1 MLTPR
6 DRQRSFYDADEV
18 CERLIPEDS
27 FYRKFRQIVSPLID
41 DSMFESMYCLDN
53 GRPPISPSLIAM
65 ACILQFYRNLSDR
78 DMERACMYDIE
89 VKYALGLRLD
99 ERPFDHSSLGDFR
112 KRLLENGKEKELFDR
127 ILAEL
132 VDKGLIK
139 KDEVQ
144 RIDATHVIADIAI
157 PNIVTLIKKSIREII
172 KTLSKRHK
180 EVLKQIASE
189 IDLSMYGRQTVN
201 QAEEGRMDL
210 EKRSALLV
218 DVVADAWLVVG
229 YTKDI
234 EGDHILKRRVDTLRQ
249 ILRENIDSD
258 DEGKPKE
265 ITKKDKPPD
274 IMVSPVDPDA
284 RYGAKSPTK
293 KFTGYK
299 ANVTET
305 VKSRFITSITAM
317 RGNRPDGE
325 TMVEAITGQREHGI
339 VPKKL
344 VGDSAYGDARGR
356 RDLSVNGTKV
366 IAPLKARKE
375 KQQSIY
381 HVSKFKYNEEEN
393 TLTCPAGV
401 TAVPSYYESQKE
413 MITFHFPMSVCRQC
427 RRRNRCTTAREG
439 RRTVGL
445 GAGHLQLREAEQYSK
460 GKRFK
465 KDMRL
470 RSPVEGK
477 LSELIRWH
485 GMRRARYRGLN
496 KVALQLYFTAAAVN
510 IKRWIKLELEKSH
523 PKWSTVGA

>member
-6 DRQRSFYDADEV
+6 DHQRSFYDTDSV
-18 CERLIPEDS
+18 CEQLIPEDS
-27 FYRKFRQIVSPLID
+27 FYRKFREIVVPLID

-53 GRPPISPSLIAM
+53 GRPPISPSLLAIA
-65 ACILQFYRNLSDR
+65 CVLQFYRNLSDR
-78 DMERACMYDIE
+78 EMERACMYDIE

-112 KRLLENGKEKELFDR
+112 SRLLENGKEKGIFDR
-127 ILAEL
+127 ILGEL
-132 VDKGLIK
+132 VAKGLVK

-157 PNIVTLIKKSIREII
+157 PNVVTLIKKCIRDIV
-172 KTLSKRHK
+172 KTLSRRHK
-180 EVLKQIASE
+180 DVLDQIAGE
-189 IDLSMYGRQTVN
+189 IDLSMYDRQTVN
-201 QAEEGRMDL
+201 QAEDGRMDL
-210 EKRSALLV
+210 DKRSALLV

-229 YTKDI
+229 YTKDV

-249 ILRENIDSD
+249 ILQENIDSND
-258 DEGKPKE
+258 NGKPKE
-265 ITKKDKPPD
+265 RTKKDKPPN
-274 IMVSPVDPDA
+274 IMVSPIDPDA
-284 RYGAKSPTK
+284 RYGAKSKTK
-293 KFTGYK
+293 KFVGYK

-305 VKSRFITSITAM
+305 VNSRFITSITAM

-325 TMVEAITGQREHGI
+325 TMVQAVTGQREHGV

-344 VGDSAYGDARGR
+344 IGDTAYGDALGR
-356 RDLSVNGTKV
+356 RDLDKNGTQV
-366 IAPLKARKE
+366 IAPLKARKG
-375 KQQSIY
+375 KFQSIY

-401 TAVPSYYESQKE
+401 SASPSYYESQKE
-413 MITFHFPMSVCRQC
+413 ILTFHFPIPVCRTC
-427 RRRNRCTTAREG
+427 RRRNRCTTSKEG

-445 GAGHLQLREAEQYSK
+445 GPGHLQLREAEQYSK

-465 KDMRL
+465 NDMKL

-477 LSELIRWH
+477 LAELIRWH

-496 KVALQLYFTAAAVN
+496 KVGLQLYFTATAVN
-510 IKRWIKLELEKSH
+510 LKRWIKLELEKSH
-523 PKWSTVGA
+523 PKWAKAGA